1 MECKKEME
9 QLTTLCINRISFV
22 LIVCLLITMMSACE
36 MPNVDVA
43 SSQEKERMEVDLIEL
58 SDEHKKTTILNYD
71 EFYQKYENKILV
83 ISGKVSSNHL
93 NKPGEKYINLSQLPY
108 SEEYVKQHNYNVPS
122 GSIYLSFREE
132 DLTDQVKNLIEGDQI
147 TVEGTLSPE
156 WDTTAV
162 LENCKLTSFS
172 AYVNPKEIT
181 FDINTLFAN
190 TKPDITDPAKYPF
203 VNQTDFSFDKSGPY
217 TQHIRFCSELKAGT
231 NPQTAL
237 DYAYQVLE
245 SLNKHAQ
252 ELDNSLASSSET
264 SYGGLYDKVDI
275 GIYIWPEG
283 KKSYTD
289 EYYIFQTVGN
299 YIDSRAQ
306 IKLQRK
312 YR

>member
-172 AYVNPKEIT
+172 AYVDPKKIT
-181 FDINTLFAN
+181 FDIDALLSN
-190 TKPDITDPAKYPF
+190 TKPDISNPTKYPF
-203 VNQTDFSFDKSGPY
+203 VKEVSLTFDPSVSTSNQSIILDAEVAEGTDPD
-217 TQHIRFCSELKAGT
+217 AV
-231 NPQTAL
+231 L
-237 DYAYQVLE
+237 DYAYTVIE
-245 SLNKHAQ
+245 ALNNHAH
-252 ELDNSLASSSET
+252 ELDNSIALSSDT
-264 SYGGLYDKVDI
+264 SYGGLYKRTFLMLH
-275 GIYIWPEG
+275 IYYVKHG
-283 KKSYTD
+283 FK
-289 EYYIFQTVGN
+289 EYYLFDAVS
-299 YIDSRAQ
+299 DRRA
-306 IKLQRK
+306 KLKLEKAFR
-312 YR
+312 